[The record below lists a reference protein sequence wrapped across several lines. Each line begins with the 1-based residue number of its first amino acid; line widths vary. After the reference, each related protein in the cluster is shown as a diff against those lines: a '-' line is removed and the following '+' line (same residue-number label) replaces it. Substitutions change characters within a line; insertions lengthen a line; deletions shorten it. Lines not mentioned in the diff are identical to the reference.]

1 MCFSRDVTVHTLC
14 AKEDCNT
21 TLSSE
26 TTRTYSCKPSPDY
39 PAIDVD
45 PNNSPFP
52 CRNFPLEDERP
63 AEVDTKPT
71 LASGGY
77 ICNACYAAGKLREM
91 TEDEWTEYNRLLEL
105 DAKIA
110 EDYLFSL
117 PDR

>member
-1 MCFSRDVTVHTLC
+1 M
-14 AKEDCNT
+14 
-21 TLSSE
+21 
-26 TTRTYSCKPSPDY
+26 
-39 PAIDVD
+39 
-45 PNNSPFP
+45 
-52 CRNFPLEDERP
+52 
-63 AEVDTKPT
+63 DTKPT